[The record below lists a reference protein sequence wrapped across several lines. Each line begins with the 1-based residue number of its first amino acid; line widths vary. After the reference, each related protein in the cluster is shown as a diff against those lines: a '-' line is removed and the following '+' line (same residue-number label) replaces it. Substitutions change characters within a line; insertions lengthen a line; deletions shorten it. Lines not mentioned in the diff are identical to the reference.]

1 MSTTEPTVFVVDDDE
16 AIREALSWLLENLDF
31 KVACYDSAQ
40 AFLDQFSVE
49 QAGCLLLDIRL
60 PKITGLELLKKL
72 IAQNCTMPVIMLSGH
87 GDIAM
92 AVRAMKDGAFD
103 FIEKPFNNQIL
114 IERVQQAIERDA
126 RIRLES
132 RERQEILERLSNLTA
147 REREVMEKLIEGKP
161 NKSVARELDISY
173 KTVEIHRGR
182 IMEKMQADGIVELV
196 RMAMICG
203 MLPESLE
210 QTTHEP
216 S

>member
-31 KVACYDSAQ
+31 KVECYDSAQ

-49 QAGCLLLDIRL
+49 HAGCLLLDIRL
-60 PKITGLELLKKL
+60 PKISGLELLKKL

-132 RERQEILERLSNLTA
+132 RERQEISERLSNLTA